1 MDSNPPA
8 WAIEIREK
16 LDQILALLEGGAQAQ
31 ARGLNASLPTFG
43 GYNCAWTV
51 DREGHP
57 SYIITADGE
66 MAHRHAKQDD
76 VWWSVKDE
84 SRPAGYR
91 RILGFTA
98 AELAAGLPDAVLFRL
113 PVEVPAQQPAPGA
126 DDDQPAAEEAL
137 RELHQRGRVSHG
149 DEDWRTKGPDM
160 ILAHTDGRTR
170 VSAEMSADE
179 VARLL
184 WTLKATHKEGHR
196 SASYAG

>member
-1 MDSNPPA
+1 MDTNPPA
-8 WAIEIREK
+8 WAIELREK
-16 LDQILALLEGGAQAQ
+16 LDQVLELLEGGTQAQ
-31 ARGLNASLPTFG
+31 AHGLSASLPTFG

-57 SYIITADGE
+57 SYILTADGE

-84 SRPAGYR
+84 AAPAGYR

-98 AELAAGLPDAVLFRL
+98 AELAAGLPDAVRFRL
-113 PVEVPAQQPAPGA
+113 PDEVPAQQPAPA
-126 DDDQPAAEEAL
+126 HDDDDQPASEAAL
-137 RELHQRGRVSHG
+137 RQLHQGGRAVHG
-149 DEDWRTKGPDM
+149 VEGWQEAGPDM

-170 VSAEMSADE
+170 VSAEMSAGE

-184 WTLKATHKEGHR
+184 WTLAATQEAR
-196 SASYAG
+196 PASYAG